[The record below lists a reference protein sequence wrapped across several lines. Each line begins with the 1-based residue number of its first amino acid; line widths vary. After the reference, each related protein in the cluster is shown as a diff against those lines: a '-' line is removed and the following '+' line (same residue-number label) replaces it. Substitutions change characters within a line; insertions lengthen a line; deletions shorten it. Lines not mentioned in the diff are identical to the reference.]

1 VWYNTSIITEVN
13 REDNSN
19 MKKRIIQALVVVLF
33 LLGMLAVGVRQAE
46 EIHAKNVENVYYN
59 EEENIIDVNTTI
71 INAINESIDLN
82 TIRIEQMF
90 VIDTYIDEETEEY
103 VIVLEDNHGFTW
115 ECTDMDV
122 YLYEDVLVLMTNMN
136 TEDITDDE
144 FIHCWVSIE

>member
-1 VWYNTSIITEVN
+1 
-13 REDNSN
+13 

>member
-1 VWYNTSIITEVN
+1 VWYNTSIITEIN

-33 LLGMLAVGVRQAE
+33 LLGMLAVGARQAE

>member
-1 VWYNTSIITEVN
+1 
-13 REDNSN
+13 

-33 LLGMLAVGVRQAE
+33 LLVMLAVGVRQAE
-46 EIHAKNVENVYYN
+46 EIHAKNVEDVYYN

-103 VIVLEDNHGFTW
+103 VIVLEDNHGLTW
-115 ECTDMDV
+115 ECTDMDI